1 MNLNQITIKSQD
13 VNRAVRFYQK
23 LGLRLIVDSSPRYVR
38 FECPTGDS
46 TFSVSYDAAAK
57 DVSTTLYFELKGL
70 DKAYKRLKAQG
81 INFTSGPQDKDY
93 LWREARLNDPDGHP
107 LVIFSAGKNRKNP
120 PWKVKAKQWFE
131 YLCESPVNLM
141 K

>member
-13 VNRAVRFYQK
+13 LNRAVEFYLK
-23 LGLRLIVDSSPRYVR
+23 LGLHLKVDSRPRYVR

-57 DVSTTLYFELKGL
+57 DVSTALYFELKDL
-70 DKAYKRLKAQG
+70 DQAYKRLKAQG
-81 INFTSGPQDKDY
+81 IHFTSGPQDKDY

-107 LVIFSAGKNRKNP
+107 LVIFTAGENRRNP
-120 PWKVKAKQWFE
+120 PWRVPAKLLQ
-131 YLCESPVNLM
+131 
-141 K
+141 

>member
-1 MNLNQITIKSQD
+1 MNLNQITIKSPD
-13 VNRAVRFYQK
+13 VNRAVKFYQK

-38 FECPTGDS
+38 FECPQGDS
-46 TFSVSYDAAAK
+46 TFSISFGEVANDASIK
-57 DVSTTLYFELKGL
+57 IYFEVEDVKRT
-70 DKAYKRLKAQG
+70 YKSLTAQG
-81 INFTSGPQDKDY
+81 VHFTSEPQDKSW
-93 LWREARLNDPDGHP
+93 LWRESGLNDPDGHP
-107 LVIFSAGKNRKNP
+107 LVLFSAGKNRRNP